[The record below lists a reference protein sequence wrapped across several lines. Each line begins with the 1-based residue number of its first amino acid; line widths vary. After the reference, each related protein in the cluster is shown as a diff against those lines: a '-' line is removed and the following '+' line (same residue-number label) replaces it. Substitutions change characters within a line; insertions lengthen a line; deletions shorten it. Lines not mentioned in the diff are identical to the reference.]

1 MSPTRT
7 SPSVAADP
15 WRWWR
20 AQMPITE
27 NWAYFDHAAVAPL
40 PTPAAQ
46 AVREFADEA
55 SQFGDT
61 RWPQWADEN
70 ERLRDDFAA
79 LLHCD
84 RDEIALVPNTTFGI
98 NLVAE
103 GIRWQPGDNIVIPAG
118 EFPSN
123 LFPWQNQQRHGV
135 ELRIVPRADE
145 LTGRIDPAAILAAV
159 DSRTRIVA
167 ASWVGYASGFRLELE
182 QLVADVQ
189 RAGALFFLDA
199 IQGLGVF
206 PLDLRRIP
214 VDFLAADGHKWLL
227 GPEGAG
233 VAMIRKQ
240 HLDQLQCV
248 PVGWNSVRTAHQFG
262 QPQWDLKPNASRFEV
277 GTQNMVGMRALRRSL
292 AIFLAVIAEHGETA
306 IAERVL
312 GLAERLAA
320 ELQRVGV
327 TTSASPA
334 SEHRSGIVTFSLPD
348 VPPTRFRQLAAER
361 QVAVSCRGIGVR
373 ASIHAYND
381 ESDIAR
387 LIDVIE
393 SVRSGR
399 L

>member
-1 MSPTRT
+1 MSHSST
-7 SPSVAADP
+7 SPSIAEDP

-20 AQMPITE
+20 SQMPIAE
-27 NWAYFDHAAVAPL
+27 KWAYFDHAAVAPL
-40 PTPAAQ
+40 PAPAAHAIRQ
-46 AVREFADEA
+46 FADEA
-55 SQFGDT
+55 SQMGDLL
-61 RWPQWADEN
+61 WPQWAEEN
-70 ERLRDDFAA
+70 ERLRDDFAG
-79 LLHCD
+79 LMHCD

-145 LTGRIDPAAILAAV
+145 QTGQIDPAAILAAV

-182 QLVADVQ
+182 QLVTEVH

-206 PLDLRRIP
+206 PLDLCRIP

-277 GTQNMVGMRALRRSL
+277 GTQNMVGMRALRQSL
-292 AIFLAVIAEHGETA
+292 VIFLAVIEEHGAAA

-312 GLAERLAA
+312 GLAERLDA
-320 ELQRVGV
+320 ELRRVGA
-327 TTSASPA
+327 TTSVSADKN
-334 SEHRSGIVTFSLPD
+334 HRSGIVTFSLPD
-348 VPPTRFRQLAAER
+348 VPANRFRQYAAER

-381 ESDIAR
+381 DSDIAR
-387 LIDVIE
+387 LIDVVE
-393 SVRSGR
+393 SVQSGR

>member
-1 MSPTRT
+1 MP
-7 SPSVAADP
+7 VA
-15 WRWWR
+15 
-20 AQMPITE
+20 E
-27 NWAYFDHAAVAPL
+27 HWAYFDHAAVAPL
-40 PTPAAQ
+40 PFPAAQ
-46 AVREFADEA
+46 AVRQFADEA
-55 SQFGDT
+55 SQSGDT
-61 RWPQWADEN
+61 VWPQWAEEN
-70 ERLRDDFAA
+70 ERLRDDFAT
-79 LLHCD
+79 LMHCD

-103 GIRWQPGDNIVIPAG
+103 GIRWQAGDNIVIPAG

-167 ASWVGYASGFRLELE
+167 VSWVGYASGYRLELE

-206 PLDLRRIP
+206 PLDLRQIP

-240 HLDQLQCV
+240 HLDRLHCM

-262 QPQWDLKPNASRFEV
+262 EPKLDLKPNASRFEV
-277 GTQNMVGMRALRRSL
+277 GTQNMVGMRALRQSL
-292 AIFLAVIAEHGETA
+292 AIFLAVIAEHGEAA

-312 GLAERLAA
+312 GLTERLDT
-320 ELQRVGV
+320 ELRRVGA
-327 TTSASPA
+327 TTSVSPA
-334 SEHRSGIVTFSLPD
+334 RDHRSGIVTFDLPG
-348 VPPTRFRQLAAER
+348 VPPTRFRQLAAQR

-393 SVRSGR
+393 SVRSDR